1 MTAAIIPFPG
11 LIDRVAKRFAQLMG
25 ASSEQTFGRV
35 IAEPEIKLGPNGAP
49 DLNPEQW
56 AAVWR
61 RVDEL
66 MSENNQPNGNAA

>member
-11 LIDRVAKRFAQLMG
+11 LIDRVARRMLPVMEAPPGDQRDDV
-25 ASSEQTFGRV
+25 FGR
-35 IAEPEIKLGPNGAP
+35 ATTELGVGLEDGL
-49 DLNPEQW
+49 DLSTHQW

-66 MSENNQPNGNAA
+66 MSAKRRANG